1 MRSKILS
8 VLAATAMMV
17 TPALAGDGMIHQ
29 MSSSSVEDTVDSF
42 VKVLESK
49 GATVFARVDHAAGA
63 KKVDMEMSPA
73 TLVIFGNPKIGTPL
87 MQAAPTMGVDLPL
100 RVLFYADEDGKT
112 HIAYHDLDKV
122 AEQHGVPADHPALAK
137 AKGAMAKL
145 TGAVAK

>member
-1 MRSKILS
+1 MRTMMLS
-8 VLAATAMMV
+8 ICTAAMIFAA
-17 TPALAGDGMIHQ
+17 PAVAGDGMIHQ
-29 MSSSSVEDTVDSF
+29 TSSSSVEDTVDAF
-42 VKVLESK
+42 VKILETK
-49 GATVFARVDHAAGA
+49 GATVFAKVDHAKGASKAGM
-63 KKVDMEMSPA
+63 DLSPT

-100 RVLFYADEDGKT
+100 RVLFYEGDDGKT

-122 AEQHGVPADHPALAK
+122 AAQHGVPAEHPALAK